1 MFKISQIIF
10 QNPKGEFLVY
20 LRDDVP
26 SIPFPNHWDLIGG
39 HVEKGELPV
48 EALIREVMEEIEFEL
63 TNFKFWKKYVCL
75 DGDVSENIK
84 FIFHGIIDKPINE
97 IPLNEGQYLR
107 FVTAEE
113 IPNMK
118 FANVMNKIL
127 SDFINENK

>member
-20 LRDDVP
+20 LRDNDP

-48 EALIREVMEEIEFEL
+48 VALKREVMEEIEFNL
-63 TNFKFWKKYVCL
+63 VDFRFWKKYICL

-84 FIFHGIIDKPINE
+84 YMFHGIIDKPIEE
-97 IPLNEGQYLR
+97 IPLNEGQYLK

-127 SDFINENK
+127 SDFISGK